1 MNILLTNDDGM
12 DAEGLRVLRS
22 VLEENGHRTFTFA
35 PNSQMSIQS
44 HAMTFPGKEGIRK
57 IGERVYAVSGTPADC
72 VYEAFMNNLDPK
84 DIDVVISGINKG
96 YNLSGDILL
105 SGTYNAAVE
114 GVFFG
119 KKAIAIAAEDSP
131 EIEDTYKKAASFIA
145 DNLSLFI
152 SAPQGS
158 VVNINVPFKGEYD
171 NWEMAEI
178 GDIRHKDSA
187 HLEDKEHALFFS
199 TLHRVN
205 GFRTD
210 HSVVSDGK
218 ISVSVLLVRP
228 QGDLGT
234 MKKWNQTR

>member
-1 MNILLTNDDGM
+1 MLNTNS
-12 DAEGLRVLRS
+12 EV
-22 VLEENGHRTFTFA
+22 
-35 PNSQMSIQS
+35 
-44 HAMTFPGKEGIRK
+44 
-57 IGERVYAVSGTPADC
+57 GERVYAVSGTPADC
-72 VYEAFMNNLDPK
+72 VYEAFTNDLDPK

-158 VVNINVPFKGEYD
+158 VVNINVPYNGED

-199 TLHRVN
+199 TFHRIN